1 MKGIPGEV
9 NSRNSKS
16 AWDLGGIAVRVTPG
30 QTKNDT
36 DEMLVCTRVYEMCL
50 WRLERTTKG
59 RVFFSQMK
67 VYARMFQSD

>member
-36 DEMLVCTRVYEMCL
+36 DEMLVCMWVYETYIR
-50 WRLERTTKG
+50 RLKRTTKG
-59 RVFFSQMK
+59 RFFFSQMK
-67 VYARMFQSD
+67 VYARMLQSD